1 MDRVF
6 KKGVTMLQ
14 PDTTCYRYVIE
25 TAANRPHRPDLGPLV
40 DDTLQMMRDRFIV
53 PDTGCYTAAIRT
65 WKNAAVHQS
74 DVSSK
79 NQQISVSRAIELLTE
94 MDVAHNQSTLVSISV
109 STENVNDVLEALTVS
124 THPSRTSVVEDLL
137 SKLERQSTTGSS
149 DASASMLQPTN
160 DSYVYALRVWSSVE
174 SIEKIAK
181 GKAILWRV
189 KDNYAALS
197 SQSVNSTRKRD
208 RTVEIFNEF
217 VKLCGS
223 YRSQSNKEGLQVLG
237 EALDSI
243 RVMRSL
249 GERTDSQVST
259 RPQLMPNSTTYSSL
273 LSAVSNL
280 LTLGVERR
288 ISVEN
293 IFKMC
298 CNDGMVDQNVLMCL
312 REAASDEQFANLVDA
327 HSETVEGSKVVP
339 EAWTQNALGRR
350 IVSVDGRKTTPLG
363 VDGQFKTTIGMK
375 EFQMRRLRDHRN
387 RNLFQ
392 GGRLRPPRNKSRE
405 PSWRLYDSAMTMTTN
420 E

>member
-1 MDRVF
+1 MERVYR
-6 KKGVTMLQ
+6 KGVTMLQ

-25 TAANRPHRPDLGPLV
+25 TAANRPQRPDLGPLV

-53 PDTGCYTAAIRT
+53 PDMECYTAAIRT

-94 MDVAHNQSTLVSISV
+94 MDVAHNQSMLVSISA

-137 SKLERQSTTGSS
+137 SKLEQQSSSS
-149 DASASMLQPTN
+149 DASVAMLQPTN

-189 KDNYAALS
+189 KDNYAVLS
-197 SQSVNSTRKRD
+197 SQSINSSRKRD

-223 YRSQSNKEGLQVLG
+223 YRAQSNKEGLQVLG
-237 EALDSI
+237 EAVDSI

-249 GERTDSQVST
+249 GESVGSQGNALPS
-259 RPQLMPNSTTYSSL
+259 LMPNSTTYSSL
-273 LSAVSNL
+273 LSAVTNL
-280 LTLGVERR
+280 LTMGVERR

-298 CNDGMVDQNVLMCL
+298 CNDGMVDQNVLLSL
-312 REAASDEQFANLVDA
+312 REAASDDQFANLVDA
-327 HSETVEGSKVVP
+327 HSETVEGTKVVP

-350 IVSVDGRKTTPLG
+350 IISVDGRKTTPLG

-375 EFQMRRLRDHRN
+375 EFQMRRIRDHRN

-392 GGRLRPPRNKSRE
+392 GGRLRPPRNKTRD
-405 PSWRLYDSAMTMTTN
+405 PSWRLYDSTMTMTTT